1 MWFFKSK
8 DLRDYS
14 CDFKNSKRF
23 WNFSE
28 NARSVFFCFRFWS
41 TELHEPAQWTF
52 WLLVLR
58 PENFKFSN
66 PKISGTIHTIR
77 IIFAD
82 PETSTK
88 MLDRFFLFFDFDRR
102 NLTNELHEVF
112 VFLVRAHELLM
123 LNWLLP
129 LISLGLTAWMGLFW
143 LSHTKTNCLAQVHG
157 NQWTERC
164 LSFFSANSQC
174 WKLPEPL

>member
-14 CDFKNSKRF
+14 CDSKNSWSF

-28 NARSVFFCFRFWS
+28 NARSVFVCFRFWS

-52 WLLVLR
+52 WLLALR
-58 PENFKFSN
+58 PENFKISN

-82 PETSTK
+82 PESTRASR
-88 MLDRFFLFFDFDRR
+88 DQFFLFFEFDRR
-102 NLTNELHEVF
+102 KPTNEVHEVF
-112 VFLVRAHELLM
+112 VFSVRVDKILM
-123 LNWLLP
+123 LSKHLP
-129 LISLGLTAWMGLFW
+129 LISLSLTGWPGFFLISCIQKKQFTSSARKSMG
-143 LSHTKTNCLAQVHG
+143 
-157 NQWTERC
+157 WT
-164 LSFFSANSQC
+164 LDIVFSVNSQC
-174 WKLPEPL
+174 LELPEPL

>member
-14 CDFKNSKRF
+14 CDFKNSWSF

-28 NARSVFFCFRFWS
+28 NARAVFFCFRFWL

-52 WLLVLR
+52 WLLALR

-82 PETSTK
+82 PEST
-88 MLDRFFLFFDFDRR
+88 RASREQFFFFWIRSTEARKRGPWSFCLFGSCRYDFHAEQAFTIDFVEFGWLGEILS
-102 NLTNELHEVF
+102 NLL
-112 VFLVRAHELLM
+112 
-123 LNWLLP
+123 
-129 LISLGLTAWMGLFW
+129 
-143 LSHTKTNCLAQVHG
+143 HTKATIHLKCSEINGLNAG
-157 NQWTERC
+157 YR
-164 LSFFSANSQC
+164 FSVNSQC
-174 WKLPEPL
+174 LELPEPL